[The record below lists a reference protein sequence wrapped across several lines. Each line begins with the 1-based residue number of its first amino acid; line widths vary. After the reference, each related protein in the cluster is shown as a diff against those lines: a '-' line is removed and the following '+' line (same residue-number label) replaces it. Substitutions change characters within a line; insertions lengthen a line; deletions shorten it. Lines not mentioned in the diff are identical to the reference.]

1 MQAIRK
7 RISGPAGQSPRET
20 SKTSNTDAKIDA
32 GPFRPVPAAREALLF
47 FEASMAN
54 STRLDVQRRRL
65 YALKRAPAL
74 RHTSNTVLLQ
84 LLERGQEAWWAKDA
98 VVCEEDRDAE
108 GFFLLLDGELDVRR
122 GGEHLL
128 TLRSGTPLGVEA
140 LLGGKNAVTAR
151 ASSDSHGLFF
161 PRDTVWELVRARA
174 EPRQGQGL
182 RAAGPARKEPLHASA
197 EVVAFESDVPDAPLS
212 TLIALVAKVL
222 VRDFGDRVLVLRAE
236 GPATGVS
243 MGADGVLRACAPA
256 PGVPGQVDAEVLQ
269 RVAREHDAHYVFLDG
284 CRLTDTSL
292 PGKTV
297 RLVPG
302 PLHARP
308 PLTPGQRVLPTVVI
322 DPEHP
327 SRGAALGGLP
337 RDAELSVDTRVL
349 PACWLR
355 LGLKRLVRLPVGERP
370 LEDVELSDAEQDALS
385 RWARAISHRRV
396 GLALSGGGVWGFY
409 HVFILRWLVGQ
420 GIPIDLISSASMG
433 SLVGAYFCGS
443 ALDGKSGLEG
453 LLRLEERAVNRQLS
467 LAATGAMVTSY
478 SLEHFVRS
486 DLGDTS
492 LEELSIRFLPV
503 ATDLTS
509 GHCVALEH
517 GPVAMG
523 VRASGSAPGVFA
535 PTLVPPA
542 RYVDGAFT
550 SMVPANVLLGAGAD
564 LIFSSN
570 IFPFGVRDSAFMPR
584 TRLGRFLAGLN
595 PVSRALDLVA
605 SGVLLLHRS
614 GDSESLL
621 ADVSY
626 DIPSAEL
633 PLLTAMDFS
642 RARDILDRAAADGAL
657 ARKLEELKARWCH
670 VRTRACPQEPHPG
683 GRRAA

>member
-1 MQAIRK
+1 
-7 RISGPAGQSPRET
+7 
-20 SKTSNTDAKIDA
+20 
-32 GPFRPVPAAREALLF
+32 
-47 FEASMAN
+47 MAN
-54 STRLDVQRRRL
+54 STHLDDQRRRL

-84 LLERGQEAWWAKDA
+84 LLEKAREVRWAKDA
-98 VVCEEDRDAE
+98 VVCEEARDAE

-122 GGEHLL
+122 SGEHLL
-128 TLRSGTPLGVEA
+128 TLRPVTPLGVEA
-140 LLGGKNAVTAR
+140 LVGGTSTVTAR
-151 ASSDSHGLFF
+151 AAAASHGLFF
-161 PRDTVWELVRARA
+161 PRDAVWELVRSRA
-174 EPRQGQGL
+174 GL
-182 RAAGPARKEPLHASA
+182 RQDLGARVADKPRHEALREYA
-197 EVVAFESDVPDAPLS
+197 EVVAFESDVRDAPLS

-222 VRDFGDRVLVLRAE
+222 ARDFGDRVLLLRKGNAE
-236 GPATGVS
+236 VS
-243 MGADGVLRACAPA
+243 QGADGVLHAS
-256 PGVPGQVDAEVLQ
+256 VPELSTGTLQ
-269 RVAREHDAHYVFLDG
+269 RLSREHGVDYVFLDG
-284 CRLTDTSL
+284 CRFTGRA

-302 PLHARP
+302 PLHTRP
-308 PLTPGQRVLPTVVI
+308 PLTPGLRVLPTVVI
-322 DPEHP
+322 DPERP
-327 SRGAALGGLP
+327 SRDSEVGGPLSRDGA
-337 RDAELSVDTRVL
+337 DTRVL

-355 LGLKRLVRLPVGERP
+355 LGLGHLSSLPVDERP
-370 LEDVELSDAEQDALS
+370 LEDVELTDAELDALS

-409 HVFILRWLVGQ
+409 HVYILRWLVGN
-420 GIPIDLISSASMG
+420 GIPIDFISGASMG

-443 ALDGKSGLEG
+443 ALDGRGGLAG
-453 LLRLEERAVNRQLS
+453 LLRLEERAVNRELS

-478 SLEHFVRS
+478 TLERFVRQ

-492 LEELSIRFLPV
+492 LEELPIRFLPV

-509 GHCVALEH
+509 GQCVALER

-550 SMVPANVLLGAGAD
+550 SMVPANVLLSAGAD

-570 IFPFGVRDSAFMPR
+570 IFPFGVRESTFMPR
-584 TRLGRFLAGLN
+584 SGVGRFLAGLN
-595 PVSRALDLVA
+595 PVSRALDLMA

-614 GDSESLL
+614 GDAEALL

-626 DIPSAEL
+626 DIASAEL
-633 PLLTAMDFS
+633 PLLTAMDFT

-657 ARKLEELKARWCH
+657 TEKLEELKALWHR
-670 VRTRACPQEPHPG
+670 VKTRASPHPG

>member
-1 MQAIRK
+1 
-7 RISGPAGQSPRET
+7 
-20 SKTSNTDAKIDA
+20 
-32 GPFRPVPAAREALLF
+32 
-47 FEASMAN
+47 MAN
-54 STRLDVQRRRL
+54 STRLDVQRQRL

-84 LLERGQEAWWAKDA
+84 LLEQGQEVRWEKDA
-98 VVCEEDRDAE
+98 VLCEEDRDAE

-122 GGEHLL
+122 GGAPLL
-128 TLRSGTPLGVEA
+128 TLRPGTPLGVEA
-140 LLGGKNAVTAR
+140 LVSGKNAVTAR
-151 ASSDSHGLFF
+151 AASASSGLFF
-161 PRDTVWELVRARA
+161 PKATVWALVHSLAGLRQDLVSRV
-174 EPRQGQGL
+174 EGTPRQEAL
-182 RAAGPARKEPLHASA
+182 RGCA
-197 EVVAFESDVPDAPLS
+197 EVVSFESEVRDAPLP

-222 VRDFGDRVLVLRAE
+222 ARDFGDRVLLLRAE
-236 GPATGVS
+236 GRDVEVS
-243 MGADGVLRACAPA
+243 PGADGVLRGSVPST
-256 PGVPGQVDAEVLQ
+256 GEPGQVDAEVLQ
-269 RVAREHDAHYVFLDG
+269 RLAWEQGAHYVFLDR
-284 CRLTDTSL
+284 CRVAGPPQ

-302 PLHARP
+302 PGQARP
-308 PLTPGQRVLPTVVI
+308 PLSGGQRVLPTVVI
-322 DPEHP
+322 DPERP
-327 SRGAALGGLP
+327 ARGAALGGQP
-337 RDAELSVDTRVL
+337 RQEGEAADTRVL

-355 LGLKRLVRLPVGERP
+355 LGLERLSRLPVDERP
-370 LEDVELSDAEQDALS
+370 LEDVELSDAELDALS

-409 HVFILRWLVGQ
+409 HVFILRWLVGH
-420 GIPIDLISSASMG
+420 GIPIDLISGASMG
-433 SLVGAYFCGS
+433 SLVGAYFCGT

-467 LAATGAMVTSY
+467 LAATAAVVTSY
-478 SLEHFVRS
+478 SLERFVRG

-509 GHCVALEH
+509 GDCVALER
-517 GPVAMG
+517 GPVALG
-523 VRASGSAPGVFA
+523 VRASGSAPGLFA

-564 LIFSSN
+564 VIFASN
-570 IFPFGVRDSAFMPR
+570 IFPFAVRDSAHMPR
-584 TRLGRFLAGLN
+584 TGLGRFLAGLN
-595 PVSRALDLVA
+595 PVARALDLMA

-614 GDSESLL
+614 GDAESLL

-633 PLLTAMDFS
+633 PLLTAMDFA

-657 ARKLEELKARWCH
+657 ARKLEALEAHWREVKAR
-670 VRTRACPQEPHPG
+670 ASPHRPG